1 MIMKLTFLGTGSAFT
16 VGSNNYHSNMILEN
30 DHSQKLLIDC
40 GSDARLSLNELNL
53 CYRDITDV
61 YISHLHADHA
71 GGLEWLAFTTK
82 FDQRCEKPNLFICE
96 RLVNE
101 LWNNVLSGG
110 LNSLQGQ
117 AASLSTFFNVHAIEE
132 NGSFY
137 WHKQEIRL
145 LQTLHVM
152 SGFAILPSY
161 GLIFKSNGLN
171 VLITTDMLFSPI
183 NMHDF
188 YEMADII
195 FHDCETN
202 DTKSGVHS
210 HFNELITLP
219 DHIKQ
224 KMWLYHYQPGCLP
237 DAVKH
242 GFRGFV
248 RKGQCF
254 DFNDPSSLK

>member
-1 MIMKLTFLGTGSAFT
+1 MKLTFLGTGSAFT

-53 CYRDITDV
+53 SYRDITDV
-61 YISHLHADHA
+61 YVSHLHADHA

-82 FDQRCEKPNLFICE
+82 FDQHCEKPNLFICK

-101 LWNNVLSGG
+101 LWSNVLSGG
-110 LNSLQGQ
+110 LSSLQGQ
-117 AASLSTFFNVHAIEE
+117 TASLSTFFNVHPIEE
-132 NGSFY
+132 NGHFY

-152 SGFAILPSY
+152 SGFAIMPSY
-161 GLIFKSNGLN
+161 GLMFKDHGLN

-195 FHDCETN
+195 FHDCETS

-210 HFNELITLP
+210 HFKELITLP
-219 DHIKQ
+219 AHIKE
-224 KMWLYHYQPGCLP
+224 KMWLYHYQPGPLP
-237 DAVKH
+237 DAVKY

-254 DFNDPSSLK
+254 DFSDRSTLK